1 MAVEEDLHNLIKKSN
16 KLSEMEKSKVNRQL
30 STIKSRQSGSQQAF
44 MTLKSRGTIKASDY
58 KSPSSQVAHGSIQ

>member
-30 STIKSRQSGSQQAF
+30 STIKSRQSGSQ
-44 MTLKSRGTIKASDY
+44 
-58 KSPSSQVAHGSIQ
+58 

>member
-1 MAVEEDLHNLIKKSN
+1 MNKDLMAVEEDLHNLIKKSN

-44 MTLKSRGTIKASDY
+44 MTLKSRGTIGTLKASEY
-58 KSPSSQVAHGSIQ
+58 KSPSS